1 MVNDRTRLASI
12 DHTRPL
18 EETSRTEDNILEA
31 SLEHTQA
38 HVVGI
43 DGRNLEVTDEQEHH
57 TNITNTRIREIKT
70 LIQPSK
76 QFKKSLLSSQKS
88 FIYRVL
94 LYLRYRTTNDN
105 SILFRPIISKLLI
118 HINSSYSY

>member
-1 MVNDRTRLASI
+1 LKRHQRV
-12 DHTRPL
+12 
-18 EETSRTEDNILEA
+18 EENILKA
-31 SLEHTQA
+31 ILGHTQA

-88 FIYRVL
+88 FIY
-94 LYLRYRTTNDN
+94 
-105 SILFRPIISKLLI
+105 
-118 HINSSYSY
+118 

>member
-43 DGRNLEVTDEQEHH
+43 DGQNLEVTDEQEHH

-70 LIQPSK
+70 LNQPSK
-76 QFKKSLLSSQKS
+76 QFKKVPAFFAEIVYLSSS
-88 FIYRVL
+88 SV
-94 LYLRYRTTNDN
+94 
-105 SILFRPIISKLLI
+105 SKI
-118 HINSSYSY
+118 